1 MPAARH
7 RGRTRVP
14 TDYSP
19 PVPPLFFHFFRDRTS
34 PHFEIGLQY
43 LSLSIYIY
51 IYIYIYMYI
60 LYIYIYSIFGL
71 KSDVSVEE
79 TSDLGLHFSR
89 DGRGPFSKKVSW
101 PLFFYFF
108 EKQWPR
114 LILWSHQTQI
124 RPV

>member
-60 LYIYIYSIFGL
+60 LYIYIFNIRSQIGRLRRGDIRSRLALLPRWERPFL
-71 KSDVSVEE
+71 KKGVLATVF
-79 TSDLGLHFSR
+79 L
-89 DGRGPFSKKVSW
+89 
-101 PLFFYFF
+101 FF